1 MTINRQQKNIINP
14 YVLEDIE
21 YDFTSN
27 KRNLFVI
34 SAIHEYYISS
44 FNFLPQNKIL
54 KLSVQELQSMGIEK
68 ETPDLTVTAQDLR
81 AYSFLYP
88 QNCNLIETGET
99 VELELIGE
107 ALANDKLSALV
118 NKLDDRGQLDLYTTN
133 SSPTAILP
141 ENINSTSITTAYTK
155 LIAILPFH
163 SSEYKKLIYKSI
175 GEELTLSLDDY
186 QSVEQLSLSTV
197 ANAYINNDEN
207 VDIYDWRSNCGPGTE
222 TNKIYY
228 NSVDDKFYFTE
239 RTDSSSSELFDQG
252 YWTQQGR
259 ENASQEM
266 IKAIKKGVSE
276 ILKHTGRFSTANLN
290 RILAMGVGLPAE
302 DGKLNFLSH
311 LDVRPGSRWIYAV
324 RIPRSIVEM
333 APENNDVFISYD
345 EFELTPLERA
355 TVLLDPEKNKSSIKS
370 LIKAENLVIH
380 LPRVTRTFLT
390 YAKQLQEEDIQ
401 PEDLRGIDLDREI
414 RLLDGFVDDLA
425 LACIYNKVRLDDED
439 IIEFSFT
446 DSYGFE
452 YFTFN
457 GYLMTRAIGNK
468 NFYPQSEEEESN
480 KAQKILNT
488 FSDSTPTTFS
498 AIHNSH
504 RIYNDYSITSEDT
517 LKPWLDFFNDYL
529 YPSVELSAEKIR
541 KKSASSKT
549 RARRNRRKS
558 IFTKVSELAKEGK
571 EVEDFYRRIN
581 TSRNP
586 YYQIGRAI
594 TSVDCDTGQAALLKD
609 VMSIWSVMDSKIS
622 IRGKIRQA
630 ILLLRD
636 EVVKDSVT
644 RAYLTQAIQAEEN
657 PQLFIRDIEKQIN
670 EQIFCSLDVL
680 GNVIETSFLD
690 PKDMN
695 PTKTAA
701 GPTPAAM
708 ATNALKVG
716 LQVPKGWKGT
726 QKTLFSKDGDL
737 YEGIVI
743 KIVTAY
749 LKSVAVGIGKDVIKA
764 ALGCG
769 PNDNSSDQLDDA
781 LRDLKYGLLDLN
793 QYVDSLDLIEIA
805 KSVDLVNVSTTEVDG
820 TEQITKTDPT
830 NLQLTTLITDISNM
844 CTPRELDQLIF
855 GSGDNVLYEL
865 ILETVTDGV
874 ITFLVDSDI
883 DPNGEEERITRT
895 IDPTVYGSFEFTKDK
910 IKNFFIALGDAMRDE
925 NIEDLAQM
933 NISPLDAY
941 CSNLEPNIGLDRLG
955 FSISP
960 EQLEAQYASIAE
972 DKINKINALCDWLKD
987 LENILKGLED
997 LLNDLPL
1004 MKQYEDLL
1012 AFIAAISNMLWNC
1025 LTEWW
1030 ADLWGEDITDD
1041 ASPVYNLYSTQFG
1054 KDLFYKI
1061 REIISTR
1068 IMIVQMRRA
1077 TGDDGFIY
1085 AVPSENRY
1093 SAPIT
1098 PAVSISPVLLPYP
1111 PPEIIDDDTSFWWLG
1126 SLDDVRANRGDHES
1140 SYALRTSPQ
1149 VLRDRMRSTLGS
1161 DLEGVQKW
1169 SSLFHQLD
1177 RYLKASSQTNGS
1189 DQWISNGPTNDARCL
1204 MSIENI
1210 ESGGVQV
1217 ARKVKNKQGIIERKT
1232 IAQYIPQPGDVEPDQ
1247 ESVDYFRLLSNIG
1260 PRLEGGPIRGR
1271 RNMII
1276 PLPSRNNEQVRD
1288 ILDVAMFGQTDWNPV
1303 FAKEQ
1308 SGGIINLISNN
1319 TKTESISVSNYTRF
1333 IDEQIDFS
1341 FANDQGKSRMRMY
1354 LRGTNKPLYKPNDEE
1369 CVTNKEVSIANAIV
1383 LSIQARLQRFF
1394 MNVVSMASSYPHW
1407 NSLGTKK
1414 LVVDYLS
1421 RQTYD
1426 DLESKGLSNVIFEYA
1441 DVFKKVYVDN
1451 LENGISSFAQ
1461 STPRECIKS
1470 LVEQIYSTM
1479 LVNVSEDV
1487 YRQLDTSPYSQS
1499 VTRDRYTG
1507 LIRTFYEQLTLAIE
1521 NKIRFEN
1528 PSAFGRTGEQELQ
1541 ETLDFINN
1549 QLLDEDGQP
1558 TAEGFYYGA
1567 YYFPIG
1573 FMIAEYLIAYDSLIN
1588 ITRNF
1593 KQGHYR
1599 SLVEIAN
1606 ADDAILSSITEQ
1618 EITRYSSQHVG
1629 FPFDKVIGPAGTTVP
1644 QVLKTYYSTSEV
1656 LERLEFLSI
1665 RTGIDS
1671 EYFERHLR
1679 YLASSIQSTI
1689 DGLER
1694 KMAVI
1699 RGFADDDGTLRESD
1713 ERALE
1718 TLTIRAHSN
1727 QMLLGF
1733 LSGQIDGTLPS
1744 ISEVFTSRLNW
1755 FSMTVEDEDILL
1767 DNYRDFFRSYRDESI
1782 RGYTRT
1788 RLIPQSFISIVNETY
1803 TKRNRQQLLEEKNDF
1818 ESIFRL

>member
-581 TSRNP
+581 TSRKP

-941 CSNLEPNIGLDRLG
+941 CSNLEPNL
-955 FSISP
+955 S
-960 EQLEAQYASIAE
+960 
-972 DKINKINALCDWLKD
+972 
-987 LENILKGLED
+987 
-997 LLNDLPL
+997 
-1004 MKQYEDLL
+1004 
-1012 AFIAAISNMLWNC
+1012 
-1025 LTEWW
+1025 
-1030 ADLWGEDITDD
+1030 
-1041 ASPVYNLYSTQFG
+1041 
-1054 KDLFYKI
+1054 
-1061 REIISTR
+1061 
-1068 IMIVQMRRA
+1068 MR
-1077 TGDDGFIY
+1077 T
-1085 AVPSENRY
+1085 
-1093 SAPIT
+1093 
-1098 PAVSISPVLLPYP
+1098 VL
-1111 PPEIIDDDTSFWWLG
+1111 I
-1126 SLDDVRANRGDHES
+1126 
-1140 SYALRTSPQ
+1140 
-1149 VLRDRMRSTLGS
+1149 
-1161 DLEGVQKW
+1161 
-1169 SSLFHQLD
+1169 
-1177 RYLKASSQTNGS
+1177 
-1189 DQWISNGPTNDARCL
+1189 
-1204 MSIENI
+1204 
-1210 ESGGVQV
+1210 
-1217 ARKVKNKQGIIERKT
+1217 
-1232 IAQYIPQPGDVEPDQ
+1232 
-1247 ESVDYFRLLSNIG
+1247 
-1260 PRLEGGPIRGR
+1260 
-1271 RNMII
+1271 
-1276 PLPSRNNEQVRD
+1276 
-1288 ILDVAMFGQTDWNPV
+1288 
-1303 FAKEQ
+1303 
-1308 SGGIINLISNN
+1308 
-1319 TKTESISVSNYTRF
+1319 
-1333 IDEQIDFS
+1333 
-1341 FANDQGKSRMRMY
+1341 
-1354 LRGTNKPLYKPNDEE
+1354 
-1369 CVTNKEVSIANAIV
+1369 
-1383 LSIQARLQRFF
+1383 
-1394 MNVVSMASSYPHW
+1394 
-1407 NSLGTKK
+1407 
-1414 LVVDYLS
+1414 
-1421 RQTYD
+1421 
-1426 DLESKGLSNVIFEYA
+1426 
-1441 DVFKKVYVDN
+1441 
-1451 LENGISSFAQ
+1451 
-1461 STPRECIKS
+1461 
-1470 LVEQIYSTM
+1470 
-1479 LVNVSEDV
+1479 
-1487 YRQLDTSPYSQS
+1487 
-1499 VTRDRYTG
+1499 
-1507 LIRTFYEQLTLAIE
+1507 
-1521 NKIRFEN
+1521 
-1528 PSAFGRTGEQELQ
+1528 
-1541 ETLDFINN
+1541 
-1549 QLLDEDGQP
+1549 
-1558 TAEGFYYGA
+1558 
-1567 YYFPIG
+1567 
-1573 FMIAEYLIAYDSLIN
+1573 
-1588 ITRNF
+1588 
-1593 KQGHYR
+1593 
-1599 SLVEIAN
+1599 
-1606 ADDAILSSITEQ
+1606 
-1618 EITRYSSQHVG
+1618 
-1629 FPFDKVIGPAGTTVP
+1629 
-1644 QVLKTYYSTSEV
+1644 
-1656 LERLEFLSI
+1656 
-1665 RTGIDS
+1665 
-1671 EYFERHLR
+1671 
-1679 YLASSIQSTI
+1679 
-1689 DGLER
+1689 
-1694 KMAVI
+1694 
-1699 RGFADDDGTLRESD
+1699 
-1713 ERALE
+1713 
-1718 TLTIRAHSN
+1718 
-1727 QMLLGF
+1727 
-1733 LSGQIDGTLPS
+1733 
-1744 ISEVFTSRLNW
+1744 
-1755 FSMTVEDEDILL
+1755 
-1767 DNYRDFFRSYRDESI
+1767 
-1782 RGYTRT
+1782 
-1788 RLIPQSFISIVNETY
+1788 
-1803 TKRNRQQLLEEKNDF
+1803 
-1818 ESIFRL
+1818 